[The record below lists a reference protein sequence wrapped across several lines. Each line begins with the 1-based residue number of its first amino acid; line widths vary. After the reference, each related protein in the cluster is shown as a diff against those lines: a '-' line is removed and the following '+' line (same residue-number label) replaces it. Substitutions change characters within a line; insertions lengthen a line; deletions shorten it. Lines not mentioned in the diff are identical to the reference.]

1 MARTQDVGKGSRF
14 FLLASVC
21 LVIVALY
28 FGREVLIP
36 LALAV
41 LISFLLTP
49 VVHWLERLGVGRI
62 LASLLVVCVAVSA
75 IGFAGYL
82 VYHQAIGLVS
92 DLPNYREQ
100 LATKFG
106 AFKSHGNFF
115 RRAENEIKAIDKTA
129 TQQAATQE

>member
-1 MARTQDVGKGSRF
+1 MARTHEVGKGSRF

-28 FGREVLIP
+28 FGREVLFR

-41 LISFLLTP
+41 LLSFLFTP
-49 VVHWLERLGVGRI
+49 VVRWLERVGLGRV

-82 VYHQAIGLVS
+82 VYQQAISLVS

-106 AFKSHGNFF
+106 A
-115 RRAENEIKAIDKTA
+115 
-129 TQQAATQE
+129 